1 MLDVWTASGY
11 WASESRC
18 KICHLNDLVNL
29 FIVPE
34 RTEYTKLFLKL
45 IRLCEFVVD
54 LLLNLFRYCKSG
66 CFDSFYPV
74 EIVTA

>member
-11 WASESRC
+11 WARESRC

-45 IRLCEFVVD
+45 IRRVN
-54 LLLNLFRYCKSG
+54 LLLI
-66 CFDSFYPV
+66 FY
-74 EIVTA
+74 